1 MDDQVLELMRDQF
14 ERLHTELASLNTTLK
29 EHTEMD
35 QKYWQK
41 IDAQEAQI
49 SLIKW
54 LGSGLSISGLL
65 GWLFSHFGKH

>member
-1 MDDQVLELMRDQF
+1 MDEQLLELMRDRF
-14 ERLHTELASLNTTLK
+14 DRLDNEMTSLNTTLK

-35 QKYWQK
+35 QRYWQK
-41 IDAQEAQI
+41 IDQQEAQI

-54 LGSGLSISGLL
+54 LGGSISMSGLL